1 MLRSRFASLVLVLTL
16 VGATPTALAQDEDT
30 RARAREQFGLGV
42 QRYEAQD
49 YTAAL
54 QAFQE
59 AYRLAPHPMVRVNM
73 ANCYENL
80 GRPLEALAHFERFL
94 VEATSATR
102 QQRREVETAIRRLQ
116 GQIGE
121 LQLSIAPDGALVTID
136 SSETRRA
143 PLLEPVR
150 LAAGTH
156 RLEVRLEGYRTQHR
170 ELQVIG
176 GRSERIVIQLERGA
190 DEPPRVAATTTAR
203 PTPAASTTTEPRPAT
218 EPLPTEPRPATEPL
232 PTEPQPTAAPAS
244 TGAPEETASAETEP
258 TPELTGGGSGFEV
271 RATPALIITGS
282 AAAVLTVAAVVSG
295 ALALNAN
302 DEFERAVL
310 QSNDPSLPQAERELA
325 RRNGLSAADTA
336 NTASIV
342 TDLFIVGAI
351 TSAGLAAFFLIVEGM
366 DGGAER
372 PADGAARL
380 RVAPA
385 FARDGAGVAL
395 HGSF

>member
-49 YTAAL
+49 YPAAL

-170 ELQVIG
+170 ELQVVG

-190 DEPPRVAATTTAR
+190 DEPPRVAATTAR
-203 PTPAASTTTEPRPAT
+203 PTPAAST
-218 EPLPTEPRPATEPL
+218 TEPRPATEPL